1 MKQNMEKEEF
11 QNIKNVISRNEEA
24 TKQKSKEN
32 LKSVITESMNLIL
45 RKINKHHKPQQFKT
59 P

>member
-1 MKQNMEKEEF
+1 MEKEEF
-11 QNIKNVISRNEEA
+11 QNIRNVISRNEEA

-32 LKSVITESMNLIL
+32 LKSLITESMNLIL